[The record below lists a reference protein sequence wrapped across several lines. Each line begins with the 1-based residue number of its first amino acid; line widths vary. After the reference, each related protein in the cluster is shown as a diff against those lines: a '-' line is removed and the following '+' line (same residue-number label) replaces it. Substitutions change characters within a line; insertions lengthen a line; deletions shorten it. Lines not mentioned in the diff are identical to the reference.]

1 MRIGI
6 VADSTCDL
14 PQDMINEFDIRLV
27 SLYLNFGDKGYLD
40 GIEMSR
46 KEFYDRLPTSY
57 PLPTTAAPGQG
68 AFLDVYQRLAEEGAE
83 EILSIHISRSL
94 SAMVEVAQS
103 AANQFDQVPV
113 TVFDS
118 QQLSLGTGFIV
129 QAAAEYAEKG
139 NSLEEIVE
147 FLIDLSSRTY
157 VFAALETL
165 EFLKRSGRMNRVVA
179 NLGNILRIKPILKMN
194 KGQPTAERV
203 RTRERALKRVIQLTE
218 ELGSLEQLA
227 LVHTNT
233 PQGAKELGERAK
245 HLFPDERKPLSV
257 DVTPV
262 IGAHIG
268 PGVVGFACVA
278 KK

>member
-1 MRIGI
+1 MKIGI

-14 PQDMINEFDIRLV
+14 PQDIINKFDIRLV

-46 KEFYDRLPTSY
+46 KEFYDRLSTSD

-103 AANQFDQVPV
+103 ASNQFDQVPV

-147 FLIDLSSRTY
+147 FLIELSSRTY
-157 VFAALETL
+157 VFAALDTL

-203 RTRERALKRVIQLTE
+203 RTRDRALKRVIQLTE
-218 ELGSLEQLA
+218 ELGSLEKLA
-227 LVHTNT
+227 LVHTNA
-233 PQGAKELGERAK
+233 PDGAKELGERAK
-245 HLFPDERKPLSV
+245 HLFPDERKPVSV